1 MVIQSLNGVYLHA
14 AWATSID
21 GDDFSLTEFPEATY
35 CGSYSD
41 NSSTESTNP
50 MSYTWL
56 EIGEMSNDTEI
67 DTADIAAYAK
77 AQAAYAQAQTIIN
90 NDNIQAS
97 QDDTDMS
104 TGNPNELVGTNQGD
118 NNWTA
123 SAGLT
128 ISAQSGTIYNP
139 NDEAVNYL
147 HVACDTAGTNYI
159 AFDAS
164 ILRDKLAE
172 LTEDNSFTLSADIN
186 MSTVFDMPVMVSDTD
201 GSNIQ
206 IDFGV
211 IEPELVP
218 VPEETADGLWV
229 FSKSTADCENEVA
242 VSSQVVLFDLSN
254 MGAGE
259 TLDIANLKIEGGAL
273 ATPWRASL
281 DEVANIAN
289 QAYSVANNTQQHFW
303 FQSTGLDTGAH
314 ITEVDKDTWDL
325 DPSNGGGNLLAR
337 SNGIALRDGLQELAT
352 ITADGQMFNNEY
364 SLPVFENGRTE
375 RRTYN
380 SKIAWYEYSNE
391 SPFEIV
397 LAWDVQTIQHVYGY
411 DASRNNVYTVAA
423 ANYSLDGRTLT
434 IDSTAC
440 SALTAASV
448 KNVVVWYKAE
458 GRFPFLTFG
467 SRIDSAAIGNYSA
480 VIGENNVASG
490 ATSAAFGDSN
500 ISSGVN
506 SFSAGIDNKAQYRDS
521 AAFGQGNV
529 TRYDDHFVV
538 GKFNDVG
545 YNHLFTVGNGT
556 DDNNRSNAFYVNSGG
571 NVVASGDITAG
582 VVHSIT
588 VGLGANTAMSFSTTY
603 SYLDIPIDTTLWSYG
618 SAAHYSS
625 NTIVI
630 DKSGYYRVSGAVSA
644 NQPTYARIMKNSTRV
659 SQVIVSAVAGYI
671 SGTLPP
677 VVIQCTA
684 GDVIHL
690 QAAKSTSSNPTIAGT
705 STYMTVEKV

>member
-1 MVIQSLNGVYLHA
+1 MVIQSLNGIYLHA
-14 AWATSID
+14 AWATSPE
-21 GDDFSLTEFPEATY
+21 GEDFSLTEFADATY
-35 CGSYSD
+35 IGTYSD
-41 NSSTESTNP
+41 NSSTESTEP
-50 MSYTWL
+50 MSYNWML
-56 EIGEMSNDTEI
+56 IGDISGVDNGTDDLIDTEN
-67 DTADIAAYAK
+67 AAALAS
-77 AQAAYAQAQTIIN
+77 AQAESAQAQTIVN

-104 TGNPNELVGTNQGD
+104 TGNPNELIGTNQGD

-139 NDEAVNYL
+139 NEEAVNYL
-147 HVACDTAGTNYI
+147 HVECDTAGTNYI

-164 ILRDKLAE
+164 VLRDKLAE
-172 LTEDNSFTLSADIN
+172 LTDDNSFTLSADIN

-211 IEPELVP
+211 IEPELIP

-303 FQSTGLDTGAH
+303 FQSTGADTGAH
-314 ITEVDKDTWDL
+314 ITEVDKDTWAQ
-325 DPSNGGGNLLAR
+325 DPANGGGNLLAR

-397 LAWDVQTIQHVYGY
+397 LAWDVQMIEHVYGY
-411 DASRNNVYTVAA
+411 DISRDNVYTVTA

-467 SRIDSAAIGNYSA
+467 SRIDSGTIGNYSA

-506 SFSAGIDNKAQYRDS
+506 SFSVGIDNKAQYANS
-521 AAFGQGNV
+521 AAFGKGNV
-529 TRYDDHFVV
+529 TRYDEHFVV
-538 GKFNDVG
+538 GTFNDVG
-545 YNHLFTVGNGT
+545 YNHLFTVGNGS
-556 DDNNRSNAFYVNSGG
+556 DDNSRSNAFYVNSGG
-571 NVVASGDITAG
+571 NVVASGDIKVGADLYINNTKVADYVISRGTSGNWKYIKWASGRVECEGWYTFSSLTFSQRGSSYRSSATAFTIPSGIFSSTPGECHGWIQASSASDYFG
-582 VVHSIT
+582 VVLNAT
-588 VGLGANTAMSFSTTY
+588 STTGGNCMVWKA
-603 SYLDIPIDTTLWSYG
+603 T
-618 SAAHYSS
+618 
-625 NTIVI
+625 
-630 DKSGYYRVSGAVSA
+630 SGNATNVAVHMRFVYRG
-644 NQPTYARIMKNSTRV
+644 
-659 SQVIVSAVAGYI
+659 
-671 SGTLPP
+671 
-677 VVIQCTA
+677 
-684 GDVIHL
+684 
-690 QAAKSTSSNPTIAGT
+690 
-705 STYMTVEKV
+705 